1 MREECIGY
9 ITTILILIVAV
20 PGSFIVP
27 IVIMRFVSGRW
38 ATHRQKRRSACPPQI
53 RS

>member
-9 ITTILILIVAV
+9 VTTIAILIVAV

-27 IVIMRFVSGRW
+27 IVIVSFVSGRW
-38 ATHRQKRRSACPPQI
+38 AAYRQKRRSACQP
-53 RS
+53 